1 MGTSFRGKFTGTARE
16 SQMGTERISSLDSLH
31 VGARPVTE
39 PIAASGSS
47 HNIGA
52 SRRAQQPQEAEEDR
66 GSVTSLPSV
75 SSLSLRS
82 PRGAA
87 QQQQQHAESPCGV
100 SWSPAFH
107 PRSRGEPRAV
117 VGHGGGGVLGVRVS
131 ELSAGGRAAGRA
143 GRAVLRQLAQRNFS
157 SSSRLQLKN
166 RVPELQKV
174 FQEDNGLPV
183 HLKGGVRDAVLYRVT
198 MTLTVLGTGIMAYQ
212 LFQAA
217 MPQNK

>member
-1 MGTSFRGKFTGTARE
+1 MR
-16 SQMGTERISSLDSLH
+16 SLM
-31 VGARPVTE
+31 
-39 PIAASGSS
+39 
-47 HNIGA
+47 
-52 SRRAQQPQEAEEDR
+52 
-66 GSVTSLPSV
+66 
-75 SSLSLRS
+75 
-82 PRGAA
+82 
-87 QQQQQHAESPCGV
+87 
-100 SWSPAFH
+100 
-107 PRSRGEPRAV
+107 
-117 VGHGGGGVLGVRVS
+117 
-131 ELSAGGRAAGRA
+131 
-143 GRAVLRQLAQRNFS
+143 VLRQLAQRNFS

>member
-1 MGTSFRGKFTGTARE
+1 MR
-16 SQMGTERISSLDSLH
+16 SL
-31 VGARPVTE
+31 V
-39 PIAASGSS
+39 
-47 HNIGA
+47 
-52 SRRAQQPQEAEEDR
+52 
-66 GSVTSLPSV
+66 
-75 SSLSLRS
+75 
-82 PRGAA
+82 
-87 QQQQQHAESPCGV
+87 
-100 SWSPAFH
+100 
-107 PRSRGEPRAV
+107 
-117 VGHGGGGVLGVRVS
+117 
-131 ELSAGGRAAGRA
+131 
-143 GRAVLRQLAQRNFS
+143 VLRQLAQRNFS